1 MRRAD
6 APPIDHHGKPPE
18 LPLYRQIAAAIR
30 TGIAAGDPP
39 VGDALPGEEDLARR
53 FGASRYTVR
62 AALRLLEEDGL
73 ILRRT
78 GARSTVL
85 AARRQEVFTQTIVN
99 LRQILNYPP
108 DTRRSNSS
116 TGYVETDETLAALL
130 ECEVGRSWFRIE
142 AVRRSPRY
150 AQPLCWTEIYL
161 LPQYAAVARRP
172 DHEQTHVYEQVERQF
187 GEAIERAQV
196 EITPGVIPA
205 SAAAELEVAAGTPAL
220 VVVRRYLRRDGQSF
234 EVTRSWHPL
243 DRYVFSMEFHRRPS
257 QP

>member
-1 MRRAD
+1 MRRAS
-6 APPIDHHGKPPE
+6 APPVDHHGKPPG

-30 TGIAAGDPP
+30 AGIAVGDPP
-39 VGDALPGEEDLARR
+39 VGDVLASEEDLARR
-53 FGASRYTVR
+53 FDASRYTIR

-108 DTRRSNSS
+108 DTRRSNLSS
-116 TGYVETDETLAALL
+116 GHIEANEALAALL
-130 ECEVGRSWFRIE
+130 ECDVGRSWFRIE

-161 LPQYAAVARRP
+161 LPEYATVVRRP

-196 EITPGVIPA
+196 EITPGVIPVSAA
-205 SAAAELEVAAGTPAL
+205 SALEVAAGTPAL
-220 VVVRRYLRRDGQSF
+220 VVVRRYLRRDGRSF

-243 DRYVFSMEFHRRPS
+243 DRYVFSMELQRRPL

>member
-6 APPIDHHGKPPE
+6 ASSIDPEGSPPG
-18 LPLYRQIAAAIR
+18 LPLYRQIAAALR

-39 VGDALPGEEDLARR
+39 IGDVLPGEEELARG

-85 AARRQEVFTQTIVN
+85 AMRRQEVFTQTIVS
-99 LRQILNYPP
+99 LQQILNYPP
-108 DTRRSNSS
+108 DTRRSNLS
-116 TGYVETDETLAALL
+116 TGYVEADEALAGLL
-130 ECEVGRSWFRIE
+130 ECDVGRSWFRIE

-161 LPQYAAVARRP
+161 LPQYAAVAARP

-187 GEAIERAQV
+187 GEAIERAKV
-196 EITPGVIPA
+196 EITPGVVPA
-205 SAAAELEVAAGTPAL
+205 SAAAELEVDAETPAL
-220 VVVRRYLRRDGQSF
+220 VVVRRYLRRDGRSF

-243 DRYVFSMEFHRRPS
+243 DRYMFSMEFQRRPL